1 MKRLF
6 FLLAGVVLLCSCGS
20 SEKGE
25 LVGVQHRPIFEDI
38 DLKGMV
44 FINQGNFS
52 MGAGTQNATYGV
64 PAQPRTMQV
73 GSYFM
78 DETEITNNEYRQFVN
93 WVIDSIARRMLGEAG
108 IDGFLIEEDEY
119 GEPLEPAILN
129 KRERIEWDEQEYR
142 EALED
147 LYLPEKDRFYRRRT
161 VDPAKLNY
169 EYYWI
174 DYGAYTKDGSRVVY
188 QGSSQKETA
197 TGVKQEYKGT
207 MFASRPKGLNNRSSY
222 IKREVVNIYPDT
234 LCWVHDYT
242 YSMNEDFTRQYFTS
256 PAYDNYPVVGVSWVQ
271 AKAFCVWR
279 SNFLNQ
285 YLESID
291 YTQMNDFRLPTEAE
305 WEYAA
310 RGGIAG
316 ESYPWGGPYVR
327 NPNGCFLANY
337 EPLKGAYDDDGGVKT
352 LMVGHYAPNDYGLYD
367 MSGNVSEWCLD
378 SYSNATY
385 QVASAL
391 SPYYNYNAKD
401 DDTPA
406 MKRKVIRGGSWKD
419 QKYFIQVQTR
429 SYEYQDTA
437 KSYIGFRCV
446 QPYLGRVKGDN
457 LKSAS
462 NVY

>member
-1 MKRLF
+1 MKKF
-6 FLLAGVVLLCSCGS
+6 FLMLAAVVALWSCGS
-20 SEKGE
+20 SDKGE
-25 LVGVQHRPIFEDI
+25 LVGVQGRPYFEDI

-52 MGAGTQNATYGV
+52 MGAGTQNATYGI
-64 PAQPRTMQV
+64 PTQPRTMQV
-73 GSYFM
+73 SSYFM

-108 IDGFLIEEDEY
+108 MDEFQITEDEY
-119 GEPLEPAILN
+119 GEPLDPPILN
-129 KRERIEWDEQEYR
+129 KKPKIRWDEQEYR

-147 LYLPEKDRFYRRRT
+147 LYLAEKDRFYRRRT
-161 VDPAKLNY
+161 IDPAKLNY

-174 DYGAYTKDGSRVVY
+174 DYKEAA
-188 QGSSQKETA
+188 QKESA
-197 TGVKQEYKGT
+197 TTVKQEHKGT
-207 MFASRPKGLNNRSSY
+207 MFANRPKGLNNRSSL
-222 IKREVVNIYPDT
+222 IKKEVVNVYPDT

-256 PAYDNYPVVGVSWVQ
+256 PAYDNYPVVGISWVQ

-279 SNFLNQ
+279 SNYLNQ
-285 YLESID
+285 YLESVD

-305 WEYAA
+305 WEFAA
-310 RGGIAG
+310 RGGMAG

-337 EPLKGAYDDDGGVKT
+337 EPLRGAYDDDGGVKT

-367 MSGNVSEWCLD
+367 MAGNVAEWCLD
-378 SYSNATY
+378 SYNESTY
-385 QVASAL
+385 IIANAL
-391 SPYYNYNAKD
+391 SPYYEYNAQD
-401 DDTPA
+401 SDPSS

-429 SYEYQDTA
+429 TYEFQDTS
-437 KSYIGFRCV
+437 KCYIGFRCV

-457 LKSAS
+457 LKTAS
-462 NVY
+462 NVAR

>member
-1 MKRLF
+1 MKKV
-6 FLLAGVVLLCSCGS
+6 FLMLATVLVLWSCGS
-20 SEKGE
+20 SDKGE
-25 LVGVQHRPIFEDI
+25 LVGVQGRPYFEDI

-44 FINQGNFS
+44 FIDQGNFH
-52 MGAGTQNATYGV
+52 MGSGTQNATYGQPV
-64 PAQPRTMQV
+64 QPRTMQV

-93 WVIDSIARRMLGEAG
+93 FVIDSIARRMLGEAG
-108 IDGFLIEEDEY
+108 IDGYLIEEDEY
-119 GEPLEPAILN
+119 GEPLDPPVLN
-129 KRERIEWDEQEYR
+129 KKEKILWDDQESR

-147 LYLPEKDRFYRRRT
+147 LYLAERDRFYKRRQI
-161 VDPAKLNY
+161 DPAKLNY

-174 DYGAYTKDGSRVVY
+174 DYRESA
-188 QGSSQKETA
+188 QKEQA
-197 TGVKQEYKGT
+197 TTVREEHKGT
-207 MFASRPKGLNNRSSY
+207 MFANRPKGLNNRSAM
-222 IKREVVNIYPDT
+222 IKKEVVNVYPDT

-242 YSMNEDFTRQYFTS
+242 YSMNEDFTRMYFTS

-279 SNFLNQ
+279 SNYLNQ

-291 YTQMNDFRLPTEAE
+291 YVQMNDFRLPTEAE

-310 RGGIAG
+310 RGGMQG

-337 EPLKGAYDDDGGVKT
+337 EPLRGAYDDDGGVKT

-367 MSGNVSEWCLD
+367 MAGNVAEWCID
-378 SYSNATY
+378 AYSKSTYTVANALQPVY
-385 QVASAL
+385 E
-391 SPYYNYNAKD
+391 YNAKD
-401 DDTPA
+401 EDAPA
-406 MKRKVIRGGSWKD
+406 MKLKVIRGGSWKD

-429 SYEYQDTA
+429 AYEYQDTS

-457 LKSAS
+457 LKTAS
-462 NVY
+462 NVAK